1 MWLKRCTHKFLYIKG
16 VSCIF
21 HPVRVEVGII
31 HAWAFEITLHVSLAT
46 LLWVVNSYADVNS
59 VQEFQVQVS
68 RRLHLFAARGA
79 GRRWQPWHSSVHCRN
94 YTPQCH
100 YRFAYDR
107 NALNGR
113 GEGRGRAGRAPAAAQ
128 SVRAGPRAAPL
139 TPRSPPSN
147 SPVQCKCLWFYGVH
161 ITTTV
166 VVGCDR
172 GGGRRCVLVVLF
184 SAHVLAREMFTR
196 PTHALCLLACRS
208 TA

>member
-1 MWLKRCTHKFLYIKG
+1 MYLSPCTCRSRYNSRVSVWNCECGYVVVGSKLVCRCKLR
-16 VSCIF
+16 
-21 HPVRVEVGII
+21 PRVPSSSKSP
-31 HAWAFEITLHVSLAT
+31 AAFVCRP
-46 LLWVVNSYADVNS
+46 W
-59 VQEFQVQVS
+59 
-68 RRLHLFAARGA
+68 RRPA
-79 GRRWQPWHSSVHCRN
+79 RWQPWHSSVHCRN